1 MADISSMGLTVED
14 LREMYRLM
22 VMGRRFT
29 ERALELFT
37 EGRVPTGLHPSAG
50 QEAVG
55 VGACYG
61 LRPSDWVLPSLRTT
75 EAFWT
80 RGVTM
85 LQNLNAMMGNS
96 GSVSM
101 GKESFHHSGY
111 PDLGIIA
118 GPALVGSQIPMAV
131 GAAVALRMKKT
142 DDVMVCFFGDGAA
155 ARGDFHEGLNLA
167 AVLKAPVVFVC
178 ENNLYFQTVPASVGM
193 AIENIAD
200 RAAGYGMPGCIVD
213 GQDVLAVHEATQEAV
228 ERART
233 GGGPTLLECKTYRFM
248 GHYPTVLR
256 ETRPPDEIARWKRCD
271 PITILVDRLKA
282 EGYID
287 DAVMED
293 VVLAVNREL
302 EESIAKAEATAPPGP
317 EKALTDVY
325 GEPLEIM
332 GL

>member
-1 MADISSMGLTVED
+1 M
-14 LREMYRLM
+14 
-22 VMGRRFT
+22 
-29 ERALELFT
+29 
-37 EGRVPTGLHPSAG
+37 
-50 QEAVG
+50 
-55 VGACYG
+55 
-61 LRPSDWVLPSLRTT
+61 
-75 EAFWT
+75 
-80 RGVTM
+80 
-85 LQNLNAMMGNS
+85 
-96 GSVSM
+96 
-101 GKESFHHSGY
+101 
-111 PDLGIIA
+111 
-118 GPALVGSQIPMAV
+118 
-131 GAAVALRMKKT
+131 ALRMKKT

-256 ETRPPDEIARWKRCD
+256 ETRPPDEIARWKRRD

-325 GEPLEIM
+325 GEPLETM